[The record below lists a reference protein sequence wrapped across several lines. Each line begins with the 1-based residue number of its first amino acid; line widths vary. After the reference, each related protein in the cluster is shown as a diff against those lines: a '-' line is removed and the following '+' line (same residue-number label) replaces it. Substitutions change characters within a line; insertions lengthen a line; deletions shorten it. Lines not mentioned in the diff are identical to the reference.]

1 MTTLSEHY
9 GQLLGL
15 DAGWRVVDGDL
26 SLGEQR
32 VTIRL
37 EPTGRPCACGRCGEV
52 CPLKDH
58 APERT

>member
-15 DAGWRVVDGDL
+15 DGHWRVVDVDL

-37 EPTGRPCACGRCGEV
+37 EPTGQPWACGGSARRG
-52 CPLKDH
+52 
-58 APERT
+58 R